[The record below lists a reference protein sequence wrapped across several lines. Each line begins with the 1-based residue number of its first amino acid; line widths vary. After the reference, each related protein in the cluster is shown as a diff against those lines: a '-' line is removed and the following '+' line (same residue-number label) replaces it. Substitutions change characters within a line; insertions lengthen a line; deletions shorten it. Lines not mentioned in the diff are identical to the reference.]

1 MKYSFK
7 LFKTRMA
14 MNKLQLIIRREYLAK
29 VRNKSFVIMTF
40 LSPILMV
47 AMVVLIAYLTKLNDS
62 EKRVI
67 AVFNESDFF
76 SNEFITTESTSY
88 VNFTD
93 IDLKAAKDSTNSLGY
108 YGLLHIPNASD
119 LERVAEQTFFY
130 SKDAPS
136 ASILS
141 SLESVFDERLRQRRL
156 VQLGVSTK
164 DFAEMGDSYE
174 INISTFAGEQN
185 LKGVNEAKAFIGLAF
200 GYLIMMFII
209 IYGGFVMRSV
219 IEEKTSRIIEV
230 IISSVKPFQLMM
242 GKIIGTA
249 LAGLTQFIIWI
260 LSAGILFIV
269 AFAVFDIDPAVVN
282 SGPDMASTMGG
293 EVVNSLPND
302 TELAEG
308 YLKEFFKLPLAL
320 LLISFVIYFILGYLI
335 YSSIYAAIG
344 AAVDN
349 ETDTQQF
356 IFPIIMPLMLAVYVG
371 FFSVFSNPH
380 GPIAVGFSL
389 FPLTSPIVML
399 MRLPGG
405 LGEGGVP
412 IWQFITS
419 IILLIGTF
427 IGIVWLAAKI
437 YRVGI
442 LMYGKK
448 PTYKELFKWLRY

>member
-1 MKYSFK
+1 MSK
-7 LFKTRMA
+7 LT
-14 MNKLQLIIRREYLAK
+14 LIIKREYLAK

-47 AMVVLIAYLTKLNDS
+47 GMVVLIAYLTKINDS
-62 EKRVI
+62 EARVI
-67 AVFNESDFF
+67 TVFNESPFF
-76 SNEFITTESTSY
+76 STDFNSNDYTSY
-88 VNFTD
+88 VL
-93 IDLKAAKDSTNSLGY
+93 LKDVSLEQAKDTTVRLGF
-108 YGLLHIPNASD
+108 YGLLHIPSG
-119 LERVAEQTFFY
+119 T
-130 SKDAPS
+130 
-136 ASILS
+136 
-141 SLESVFDERLRQRRL
+141 SLEEVAKSTYFYTKEAPNTAVLDKLDAVFQDRLRQQKL
-156 VQLGVSTK
+156 VDMGVSAE
-164 DFAEMGDSYE
+164 DFATIDAGFQLNTE
-174 INISTFAGEQN
+174 TFEGQQN
-185 LKGVNEAKAFIGLAF
+185 LKGINEIKAFIGGGF

-242 GKIIGTA
+242 GKIIGTS
-249 LAGLTQFIIWI
+249 LAGLTQFAIWI
-260 LSAGILFIV
+260 FSA
-269 AFAVFDIDPAVVN
+269 
-282 SGPDMASTMGG
+282 T
-293 EVVNSLPND
+293 
-302 TELAEG
+302 
-308 YLKEFFKLPLAL
+308 L
-320 LLISFVIYFILGYLI
+320 LLFVIMSFLGLDTSGMENAGVFPPGAVSPMGPMSQGTSEMQLYANELLQIPWGMLIFFFMIYFVLGYLI

-356 IFPIIMPLMLAVYVG
+356 IFPIILPLMLAIYVG
-371 FFSVFSNPH
+371 FFSVFGNPH

-405 LGEGGVP
+405 IGEGGVP
-412 IWQFITS
+412 IWQLLLS
-419 IILLIGTF
+419 IGLLIGTF

-448 PTYKELFKWLRY
+448 PGYKELFKWLKY

>member
-1 MKYSFK
+1 
-7 LFKTRMA
+7 
-14 MNKLQLIIRREYLAK
+14 MNKLSLIIKREYLAK

-40 LSPILMV
+40 LSPVLMV

-62 EKRVI
+62 EKRII
-67 AVFNESDFF
+67 AVLNESNYFSRDFL
-76 SNEFITTESTSY
+76 STESTGY
-88 VNFTD
+88 VNFTA
-93 IDLKAAKDSTNSLGY
+93 IDLQTAKDSTSNLGY
-108 YGLLHIPNASD
+108 YGLLYIPHKSD
-119 LERVAEQTFFY
+119 LELVAEHSFFY
-130 SKDAPS
+130 SKDAPNTM
-136 ASILS
+136 ILNQ
-141 SLESVFDERLRQRRL
+141 LEAVFQDRLQQQKL
-156 VQLGVSTK
+156 QSLGVSAEE
-164 DFAEMGDSYE
+164 FAKIDNSFE
-174 INISTFAGEQN
+174 IKASTFTGELN
-185 LKGVNEAKAFIGLAF
+185 LKGINEIKAFIGGGF

-230 IISSVKPFQLMM
+230 IISSVKPFQLML
-242 GKIIGTA
+242 GKIIGTS
-249 LAGLTQFIIWI
+249 LAGITQFAIWI
-260 LSAGILFIV
+260 VSAGFLLLI
-269 AFAVFDIDPAVVN
+269 AFSFFDIDPAALN
-282 SGPDMASTMGG
+282 SSANLTSNM
-293 EVVNSLPND
+293 EVGVSPIPSADGVMQLYAQ
-302 TELAEG
+302 ELFKIPWVM
-308 YLKEFFKLPLAL
+308 LITFFL
-320 LLISFVIYFILGYLI
+320 IYFILGYLI

-356 IFPIIMPLMLAVYVG
+356 IFPIILPLMLGIYVG

-405 LGEGGVP
+405 IGEGGVP
-412 IWQFITS
+412 IWQLITS
-419 IILLIGTF
+419 IVLLIITF

-448 PTYKELFKWLRY
+448 PSYKELFKWLKY

>member
-1 MKYSFK
+1 M
-7 LFKTRMA
+7 
-14 MNKLQLIIRREYLAK
+14 IIQREYLAK

-47 AMVVLIAYLTKLNDS
+47 GMVVLIAYLTEVNDS
-62 EKRVI
+62 EKRVVAI
-67 AVFNESDFF
+67 LDESTYFSSEFRNTSRISYIYFNELQL
-76 SNEFITTESTSY
+76 NT
-88 VNFTD
+88 
-93 IDLKAAKDSTNSLGY
+93 AKDSTESMGFS
-108 YGLLHIPNASD
+108 GLLFI
-119 LERVAEQTFFY
+119 
-130 SKDAPS
+130 PS
-136 ASILS
+136 ASDMTMSAEQATFFSEDAPNTFVLAH
-141 SLESVFDERLRQRRL
+141 LEGIFQDRLRKIRL
-156 VQLGVSTK
+156 KELGVS
-164 DFAEMGDSYE
+164 DAEFETISDQFE
-174 INISTFAGEQN
+174 IKTSTYRGKLN
-185 LKGVNEAKAFIGLAF
+185 LKGINELKAFFGGAF

-230 IISSVKPFQLMM
+230 IISSVKPFQLML
-242 GKIIGTA
+242 GKIIGTS
-249 LAGLTQFIIWI
+249 LAGITQFAIWI
-260 LSAGILFIV
+260 ISASMLLVVVLLIFNIDASIFGQSAALTPESV
-269 AFAVFDIDPAVVN
+269 SPMAPPPPDVDTLQLYAEEVF
-282 SGPDMASTMGG
+282 
-293 EVVNSLPND
+293 ELPW
-302 TELAEG
+302 
-308 YLKEFFKLPLAL
+308 L
-320 LLISFVIYFILGYLI
+320 LLISFFVVYFILGYLI

-356 IFPIIMPLMLAVYVG
+356 IFPIILPLMLAIYVG

-405 LGEGGVP
+405 IGEAGVP
-412 IWQFITS
+412 LWQLIVS
-419 IILLIGTF
+419 VLLLIITF

-448 PTYKELFKWLRY
+448 PTYKELYKWLKY

>member
-1 MKYSFK
+1 
-7 LFKTRMA
+7 
-14 MNKLQLIIRREYLAK
+14 MNKLSLIIKREYLAK

-47 AMVVLIAYLTKLNDS
+47 AMVVLVAYLAKVNDNESRVIGILNQSDYFLNDFVPS
-62 EKRVI
+62 ETTSFVE
-67 AVFNESDFF
+67 FSDV
-76 SNEFITTESTSY
+76 T
-88 VNFTD
+88 
-93 IDLKAAKDSTNSLGY
+93 LKEAKDSVASLGFD
-108 YGLLHIPNASD
+108 GLLYLPKDSSLREVTENS
-119 LERVAEQTFFY
+119 FFY
-130 SKDAPS
+130 TKDAPPTQVVER
-136 ASILS
+136 
-141 SLESVFDERLRQRRL
+141 LENTIQERLRQERL
-156 VQLGVSTK
+156 HEMGISAA
-164 DFAEMGDSYE
+164 DFAKMDANFEM
-174 INISTFAGEQN
+174 NTATFSGETN
-185 LKGVNEAKAFIGLAF
+185 LKGINEIKAFIGGGF

-230 IISSVKPFQLMM
+230 IISSVKPFQLML
-242 GKIIGTA
+242 GKIIGTS
-249 LAGLTQFIIWI
+249 LAGITQFAIWI
-260 LSAGILFIV
+260 ISAGILLLIS
-269 AFAVFDIDPAVVN
+269 FAVFDIDPAALN
-282 SGPDMASTMGG
+282 TGATMASSMGG
-293 EVVNSLPND
+293 GLPSVD
-302 TELAEG
+302 HTMQLYAQELFKIPWVM
-308 YLKEFFKLPLAL
+308 LITFFL
-320 LLISFVIYFILGYLI
+320 IYFVLGYLI

-356 IFPIIMPLMLAVYVG
+356 IFPIILPLMLAIYVG

-405 LGEGGVP
+405 IGEGGVP
-412 IWQFITS
+412 VWELITS
-419 IILLIGTF
+419 IILLIVTF

>member
-1 MKYSFK
+1 
-7 LFKTRMA
+7 
-14 MNKLQLIIRREYLAK
+14 MNKLPIIIRREYLAK

-47 AMVVLIAYLTKLNDS
+47 GMVVLIAYLTKINDNQ
-62 EKRVI
+62 KRI
-67 AVFNESDFF
+67 IGVFNESDYF
-76 SNEFITTESTSY
+76 SNDFNPTESTSY
-88 VNFTD
+88 VQFKD
-93 IDLKAAKDSTNSLGY
+93 ITLKQAKDSTTQMGY
-108 YGLLHIPNASD
+108 YGLLHIPHED
-119 LERVAEQTFFY
+119 ELEKVAEHAYFY
-130 SKDAPS
+130 TKEAPS
-136 ASILS
+136 TSVLDR
-141 SLESVFDERLRQRRL
+141 LEDVFLDRLRERRL
-156 VQLGVSTK
+156 QEMGVSSK
-164 DFAEMGDSYE
+164 EFALMDKKYE
-174 INISTFAGEQN
+174 INTATFDGEQN
-185 LKGVNEAKAFIGLAF
+185 LKGINEIKAIIGGGF

-230 IISSVKPFQLMM
+230 IISSVKPFELMM
-242 GKIIGTA
+242 GKIIGTS
-249 LAGLTQFIIWI
+249 LAGITQFAIWI
-260 LSAGILFIV
+260 VSASLLLMV
-269 AFAVFDIDPAVVN
+269 AFAIFDIDPATLSNGADVTGMAGNMAPPVPTPNQTIQAYAQELYKIPWLMLICFFVV
-282 SGPDMASTMGG
+282 
-293 EVVNSLPND
+293 
-302 TELAEG
+302 
-308 YLKEFFKLPLAL
+308 
-320 LLISFVIYFILGYLI
+320 YFILGYLI

-356 IFPIIMPLMLAVYVG
+356 IFPVILPLMLAIYVG

-405 LGEGGVP
+405 IGEGGVP
-412 IWQFITS
+412 LWELVTS
-419 IILLIGTF
+419 ILLLIITF

-448 PTYKELFKWLRY
+448 PSYKELFKWIKY